1 MNDILKRLGIDAL
14 NEMQVSVCEAIT
26 QSDDDIVVL
35 SPTGTGKT
43 LAYLLPLQQQPQNV
57 CNNPW
62 KGTYPAVV

>member
-26 QSDDDIVVL
+26 RSDDDIVVL

-43 LAYLLPLQQQPQNV
+43 LAFFSAQYHREQGVIPQSDL
-57 CNNPW
+57 
-62 KGTYPAVV
+62 